1 MKDPVDVDV
10 TLTSCQRFVLNDTVR
25 PLDSNPITAIPLPNM
40 APSHGGASLKSLK
53 HYLGNKKNYFENV
66 SNVNTVLRMSGRFL
80 LRQEKGLKSG

>member
-10 TLTSCQRFVLNDTVR
+10 TLTSCQRFVLKDTQSD
-25 PLDSNPITAIPLPNM
+25 PNPITAIPLPNM